1 MLWPKPRFS
10 EGKNPQNLSK
20 DRYMNN
26 SWEFTLFSWQ
36 EPRKLDHR
44 LAVLIVFMILRVHGS
59 YFMIFPQLF
68 EKFFHNKVIIYNTR
82 NQSNDTKKV
91 RKKKIPVLIVIFS
104 TVSQKLW
111 IKMVYISWIRC
122 INKDSCRFGPIY
134 WRNPERN
141 TLVLV
146 HHIFRGR
153 HYALPPLENH
163 VGVYASSIFA
173 KKCRLKLVNILNL
186 VKRILW

>member
-1 MLWPKPRFS
+1 
-10 EGKNPQNLSK
+10 
-20 DRYMNN
+20 MNN

-91 RKKKIPVLIVIFS
+91 RKKKNTCFNS
-104 TVSQKLW
+104 NFQYSQPK
-111 IKMVYISWIRC
+111 IMDK
-122 INKDSCRFGPIY
+122 N
-134 WRNPERN
+134 
-141 TLVLV
+141 
-146 HHIFRGR
+146 
-153 HYALPPLENH
+153 
-163 VGVYASSIFA
+163 GVYF
-173 KKCRLKLVNILNL
+173 LN
-186 VKRILW
+186 KMY